1 MTLRVD
7 AARLRRDLADL
18 SAIGRPPA
26 DLGGGISRTAY
37 SAEDAQARQW
47 YAGRCEAA
55 GLHVQL
61 DGLGNMFARPAA
73 ADPSVRAV
81 WTGSHIDTV
90 PNGGPLDGALGV
102 VAALE
107 CVRRITEAG
116 LELSRPVN
124 ATVFADEEGNYS
136 GRLLGSYG
144 LSHGYSLADLES
156 MTGRDGDRILDA
168 LANWS
173 WAHGSPTGTRLEPGT
188 MHSFVELHIEQGPR
202 LDDSGHDIGVVTS
215 IVGLC
220 GATASFVGRADH
232 AGTTPMTVRR
242 DALRAAADFLN
253 RLPALATATGPATVI
268 TCGRIAIEPGGA
280 NVVPRLA
287 TLSLDFRDP
296 SHSNLN
302 MLRRRL
308 EDAARAVA
316 AAHAVDLEWK
326 AQPIVRPV
334 PMDESIRAMIS
345 EASDSLSLRRI
356 DLPSGAGHD
365 AQNIA
370 QLAPTAMIFVPSKD
384 GRSHSPAEYTDF
396 AAIERGANVLL
407 ATLIRLA
414 SS

>member
-1 MTLRVD
+1 MGLRVD
-7 AARLRRDLADL
+7 AERLRRDLDSL
-18 SAIGRPPA
+18 SKIGRMPA
-26 DLGGGISRTAY
+26 HLGGGISRTAY

-47 YAGRCEAA
+47 YADRCDAA
-55 GLHVQL
+55 GLSVQL
-61 DGLGNMFARPAA
+61 DGLGNMFARPAT
-73 ADPSVRAV
+73 ADSPVPAV

-90 PNGGPLDGALGV
+90 PNGGALDGALGV

-124 ATVFADEEGNYS
+124 AVVFADEEGNYS

-156 MTGRDGDRILDA
+156 MIGRGGDRILDA
-168 LANWS
+168 LANWT
-173 WAHGSPTGTRLEPGT
+173 WAEGSPTSTRLEPGT

-202 LDDSGHDIGVVTS
+202 LDDSGDDIGVVTS

-220 GATASFVGRADH
+220 GATVSFMGQADH
-232 AGTTPMTVRR
+232 AGTTPMTMRR

-253 RLPALATATGPATVI
+253 RLPTLATATGPGTVI
-268 TCGRIAIEPGGA
+268 TCGRIAVAPGGG

-296 SHSNLN
+296 SHGNLDI
-302 MLRRRL
+302 LRRRL
-308 EDAARAVA
+308 KDEVRAVA
-316 AAHAVDLEWK
+316 AAHAVDVDWRE
-326 AQPIVRPV
+326 QPVVRPM
-334 PMDESIRAMIS
+334 PMDESIRATIS
-345 EASDSLSLRRI
+345 EAADSLGLRRV

-365 AQNIA
+365 AQNMA
-370 QLAPTAMIFVPSKD
+370 HLAPTAMVFVPSTN
-384 GRSHSPAEYTDF
+384 GRSHSPAEHTDF

-407 ATLIRLA
+407 ATLMRLA

>member
-1 MTLRVD
+1 VGLRVD
-7 AARLRRDLADL
+7 AARLRRDLDEL
-18 SAIGRPPA
+18 SEIGRVSA
-26 DLGGGISRTAY
+26 DSGGGISRTAY

-47 YAGRCEAA
+47 YANRCVAA
-55 GLHVQL
+55 GLRVQL

-73 ADPSVRAV
+73 ADPSVPAV

-116 LELSRPVN
+116 LDLARPVN
-124 ATVFADEEGNYS
+124 AVVFADEEGNYS

-156 MTGRDGDRILDA
+156 MTGRDGDRVLDA
-168 LANWS
+168 LAKWT
-173 WAHGSPTGTRLEPGT
+173 WADGSPTGTRLEPGT

-220 GATASFVGRADH
+220 GATVSFVGRADH
-232 AGTTPMTVRR
+232 AGTTPMDVRQ

-253 RLPALATATGPATVI
+253 RLAALATATGPSTVI
-268 TCGRIAIEPGGA
+268 TCGRIAVEPGGA

-296 SHSNLN
+296 SHGNLDI
-302 MLRRRL
+302 LRRRL
-308 EDAARAVA
+308 EDEARAVA
-316 AAHAVDLEWK
+316 AAHAVALEWRT
-326 AQPIVRPV
+326 QPVVRPV
-334 PMDESIRAMIS
+334 PMDESIRATIS
-345 EASDSLSLRRI
+345 AAADALSLRRA

-365 AQNIA
+365 AQNMA

-384 GRSHSPAEYTDF
+384 GRSHSPAEHTEF